1 MKVKIRVYGELA
13 LKHGAEI
20 ELKVQDRATVGEILK
35 NMGISDAEHH
45 LLVNEKRVSK
55 EYQLK
60 DGDYLKLLPIVYG
73 GCSS

>member
-1 MKVKIRVYGELA
+1 MKVKIRLYGELA

-20 ELKVQDRATVGEILK
+20 ELKVRDGAAIGEILK

-55 EYQLK
+55 EYQVK

>member
-20 ELKVQDRATVGEILK
+20 KLKVQDRATVGEILK

>member
-1 MKVKIRVYGELA
+1 MKVKIRLYGELA
-13 LKHGAEI
+13 LKHRAEI
-20 ELKVQDRATVGEILK
+20 ELKVRDGATIGEILK

-55 EYQLK
+55 EYQVK